1 MTSSPLFLD
10 IETDGL
16 DPTTIWMAV
25 TRQDGQSQVHYS
37 ADTLSD
43 ALQGDFSVIGHNLIG
58 FDLPVLKR
66 LWGLS
71 VASERIQDTL
81 VLSRLANPAREGG
94 HRLAN
99 WGEILGYPKGDHS
112 DWSCYS
118 KEMEEY
124 CIRDVEVTEKAYNKL
139 RIELLKFSKQSIE
152 LEHQVQCVIQQQIRN
167 GWLLDIRHAMDLL
180 ATLKERQIALED
192 EVQQVFKP
200 KWVDVKEV
208 TPKTKKDGSLSKVGL
223 TDDEYAKI
231 QETGDRSPFMRKH
244 LKPFNLGSRRQ
255 IGEYLQ
261 DFGWEPE
268 VFTPTEQ
275 PVVDEAILSKVEGI
289 PQAQLIAEYL
299 MVQKRVAQVDS
310 WIEAANED
318 TGRVHGYVNSNGAVT
333 GRMTHSKP
341 NVAQVPASRAPY
353 GEACRQ
359 CWTVPNN
366 KVLVGFDA
374 SGLELRMLAHYM
386 NDKEYTNEILHGD
399 IHTANQKL
407 AGLESRDQAK
417 TFIYA
422 LLYSAGDA
430 RLGTIVGGNA
440 SSGKTLR
447 GRFLNGLPALRTLT
461 ERVQRDAEKGILEGL
476 DGRLLHVR
484 SAHSAL
490 NTLLQSAGAI
500 VMKKAL
506 TILDE
511 YATLWNLNY
520 KFIGNIHDEVQ
531 SEVQPEQADKFG
543 RLAVSCLEAAGL
555 AFDLNCPLTGEYK
568 VGRNWSETH

>member
-1 MTSSPLFLD
+1 
-10 IETDGL
+10 
-16 DPTTIWMAV
+16 
-25 TRQDGQSQVHYS
+25 
-37 ADTLSD
+37 
-43 ALQGDFSVIGHNLIG
+43 
-58 FDLPVLKR
+58 
-66 LWGLS
+66 
-71 VASERIQDTL
+71 
-81 VLSRLANPAREGG
+81 
-94 HRLAN
+94 
-99 WGEILGYPKGDHS
+99 
-112 DWSCYS
+112 
-118 KEMEEY
+118 
-124 CIRDVEVTEKAYNKL
+124 
-139 RIELLKFSKQSIE
+139 
-152 LEHQVQCVIQQQIRN
+152 
-167 GWLLDIRHAMDLL
+167 MDLL

-255 IGEYLQ
+255 IGEYLK
-261 DFGWEPE
+261 DFGWVPK
-268 VFTPTEQ
+268 VKTPTGQ

-407 AGLESRDQAK
+407 AGLESRNQAK

-422 LLYSAGDA
+422 FLYGAGDA
-430 RLGTIVGGNA
+430 KLGTIVGGNA
-440 SSGKTLR
+440 RTGSALR
-447 GRFLNGLPALRTLT
+447 ARFLDGLPTLRTLT

-476 DGRLLHVR
+476 DGRLLHIR
-484 SAHSAL
+484 SAHAAL
-490 NTLLQSAGAI
+490 NTLLQGAGAI

-506 TILDE
+506 ILLDE
-511 YATLWNLNY
+511 YARLWKLNY
-520 KFIGNIHDEVQ
+520 SFIGNIHDEVQ

-555 AFDLNCPLTGEYK
+555 AFDLNCPLTGEYS

>member
-1 MTSSPLFLD
+1 MRHT
-10 IETDGL
+10 
-16 DPTTIWMAV
+16 A
-25 TRQDGQSQVHYS
+25 
-37 ADTLSD
+37 ADTQWL
-43 ALQGDFSVIGHNLIG
+43 AVGH
-58 FDLPVLKR
+58 
-66 LWGLS
+66 
-71 VASERIQDTL
+71 T
-81 VLSRLANPAREGG
+81 ARYG
-94 HRLAN
+94 
-99 WGEILGYPKGDHS
+99 
-112 DWSCYS
+112 
-118 KEMEEY
+118 
-124 CIRDVEVTEKAYNKL
+124 
-139 RIELLKFSKQSIE
+139 
-152 LEHQVQCVIQQQIRN
+152 
-167 GWLLDIRHAMDLL
+167 LL

-208 TPKTKKDGSLSKVGL
+208 TPKTKKDGSLSVGL

-268 VFTPTEQ
+268 VKFTPTGQ

-422 LLYSAGDA
+422 FLYGAGDA
-430 RLGTIVGGNA
+430 KLGTIVGGNA
-440 SSGKTLR
+440 RTGTALRARFLDGLPTLR
-447 GRFLNGLPALRTLT
+447 ILLK
-461 ERVQRDAEKGILEGL
+461 ECKEMQRKESLKD
-476 DGRLLHVR
+476 
-484 SAHSAL
+484 
-490 NTLLQSAGAI
+490 
-500 VMKKAL
+500 
-506 TILDE
+506 
-511 YATLWNLNY
+511 
-520 KFIGNIHDEVQ
+520 
-531 SEVQPEQADKFG
+531 
-543 RLAVSCLEAAGL
+543 
-555 AFDLNCPLTGEYK
+555 
-568 VGRNWSETH
+568 